1 MGAGQVRKTCLA
13 CKVRFK
19 PARAFQKFCGGKC
32 RRRVEHLRYIARYP
46 DEKHKRME
54 KLLKWKQEH
63 PLRAK
68 RVKRKFFKPVGLP
81 AWLLGG

>member
-32 RRRVEHLRYIARYP
+32 RRRVEHLRYIERYP
-46 DEKHKRME
+46 DEKKRRIENLME
-54 KLLKWKQEH
+54 WKKNH
-63 PLRAK
+63 PLAT
-68 RVKRKFFKPVGLP
+68 RVKRRFFPAVGMP
-81 AWLLGG
+81 TWLTGR